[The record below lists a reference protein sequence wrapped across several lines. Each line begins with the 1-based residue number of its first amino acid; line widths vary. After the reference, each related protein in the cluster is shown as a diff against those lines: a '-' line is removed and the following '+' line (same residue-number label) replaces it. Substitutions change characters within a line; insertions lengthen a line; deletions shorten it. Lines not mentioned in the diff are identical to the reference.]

1 MAANAAGPPAE
12 AARTILIGF
21 PQVKKRS
28 PFLMH

>member
-1 MAANAAGPPAE
+1 MAANADRPSAE

-21 PQVKKRS
+21 RQVKKRS